1 MGAVEAHDCKAAV
14 LGEAAAVSILKDLP
28 YIIEVYYMF

>member
-1 MGAVEAHDCKAAV
+1 MGGVEARDCKAAV
-14 LGEAAAVSILKDLP
+14 LGKAAAVSILKDLL